1 MADTTPKQ
9 DTERFTVR
17 PNVETHFSWLRT
29 RLSTE
34 RTLMSWVRTAV
45 ALIAFGFTIF
55 QFLDRFNKRPGFE
68 PARHPHAPWILGM
81 GLIGAGTAALAIALW
96 QYRWLVR
103 YLWSKD
109 FEPIAGIDELPHHT
123 PIVEVSVVLIMIGV
137 FAFAS
142 VLLRMP

>member
-68 PARHPHAPWILGM
+68 PA
-81 GLIGAGTAALAIALW
+81 AIPTRRGFSAW
-96 QYRWLVR
+96 V
-103 YLWSKD
+103 
-109 FEPIAGIDELPHHT
+109 
-123 PIVEVSVVLIMIGV
+123 
-137 FAFAS
+137 
-142 VLLRMP
+142 